1 MEAPVYD
8 LDVLAIRQDFPI
20 LDQRVHGRKTLVYL
34 DNAASSQ
41 RPRQVWKAIEQLYER
56 HYANVH
62 RGIHWL
68 SEQCTELYE
77 TAREAVR
84 QFLNA
89 PSSDEIIFTS
99 GTTAAINLVARSWC
113 EAFLKPG
120 DEILLTVMEHH
131 SNIVPWQQAA
141 LRHQAV
147 VKFLP
152 IDDHGLL
159 DRSQWDHYFNGRT
172 RLVSVT
178 AVSNVLGT
186 RNPIEEIVRQARRVG
201 AVVLVDAAQM
211 APHEPIDVQAWNV
224 DFVAVSGHKM
234 LGPTG
239 VGILWG
245 CREWLEKMPPFL
257 GGGSMIRKVTL
268 QGFEP
273 ASLPYKFEAGT
284 PPIGEVVGL
293 KAAIE
298 YLWNVGLTRIGQ
310 HEHRL
315 TELAHQVLADVG
327 DVIIYGPA
335 PEYKG
340 GIVSFN
346 LDGVHAQDVSEVLD
360 QEGVAIRAGHHCAMP
375 LHERLGVSATAR
387 ASFYLYNTEDDV
399 YRLAEALRTAKKLL
413 RPQRSA
419 VKTASPDTLRGSGD

>member
-1 MEAPVYD
+1 MDATAYC
-8 LDVLAIRQDFPI
+8 LDVAAIRRDFPI
-20 LDQRVHGRKTLVYL
+20 LEQRVHGRKTLVYL
-34 DNAASSQ
+34 DNAASAQ
-41 RPRQVWKAIEQLYER
+41 RPRQVIETIDQLYRR

-68 SEQCTELYE
+68 SEQSTELYE

-120 DEILLTVMEHH
+120 DEILLTLMEHH

-141 LRHQAV
+141 QRHQA
-147 VKFLP
+147 KIRFLP
-152 IDDHGLL
+152 IDNQGML
-159 DRSQWDHYFNGRT
+159 DPSCWDQYFSPRT
-172 RLVSVT
+172 RLVSFT

-186 RNPIEEIVRQARRVG
+186 RNPVGQLVEAARRVG
-201 AVVLVDAAQM
+201 AVVLIDAAQV
-211 APHEPIDVQAWNV
+211 APHEPIDVQAWGA
-224 DFVAVSGHKM
+224 DFVALSGHKM

-239 VGILWG
+239 VGVLWG
-245 CREWLEKMPPFL
+245 RREWLEKMPPFL

-268 QGFEP
+268 EGFEP

-284 PPIGEVVGL
+284 PPIAEVVGL
-293 KAAIE
+293 KAAVE
-298 YLWNVGLTRIGQ
+298 YLWQIGLAHITE

-315 TELAHQVLADVG
+315 TELAHEVLSDVG
-327 DVIIYGPA
+327 DIIIYGPSVQHKA
-335 PEYKG
+335 

-360 QEGVAIRAGHHCAMP
+360 QEGIAIRAGHHCAMP
-375 LHERLGVSATAR
+375 LHERLGVPATAR
-387 ASFYLYNTEDDV
+387 ASFYLYNTYDDV
-399 YRLAEALRTAKKLL
+399 YRLGEALRTAKKLL
-413 RPQRSA
+413 RPGRTRSSNA
-419 VKTASPDTLRGSGD
+419 